1 MRAALLPLE
10 DSYHFLVIVGGAGS
24 EHSSSHCGRTYGVEA
39 GVP

>member
-10 DSYHFLVIVGGAGS
+10 DSHHFLVTVGGVGS
-24 EHSSSHCGRTYGVEA
+24 EHSCSHCGGTYGVEA